1 MYSSGS
7 NQPIIVLKEGTERS
21 KDKEAQFNNIAAA
34 KAVADAVRSTL
45 GPKGMDKMLVDSMG
59 DVIVTND
66 GVTILKEVDVQH
78 PAAKMVVEVAKTQ
91 DTECG
96 DGTTS
101 AVVLAGELLKLS
113 EDLIDS
119 NIHATVITSGYRMAA
134 DKAVEVIKSMAV
146 DATDDKMLKKVA
158 MTALVGKS
166 VGGEQSHLADVIVKA
181 VRAIESDD
189 GKVNTDHIRVEKKV
203 GGVIRDTYLVE
214 GVVVD
219 KQRVH
224 SRMPKSVSNA
234 KIALISVAFEN
245 KKTEMDAEISI
256 TDPMA
261 MQSFLNQEESYLK
274 SLVDKVVSTGANVV
288 FCQKGV
294 DDLVQHYFAKSGVFV
309 CRRLKQSDMED
320 LVRATGGR
328 IIGNI
333 LEMQATDLGSAA
345 LVEEKLVGTESMT
358 FVTGCKEPKA
368 LTIIIRGG
376 TEHVIDEVDRALE
389 DGIRVV
395 GVAIEDKRVV
405 AGAGAAEIEVGLRL
419 ADYASTVG
427 GREQLAINAFA
438 KAMEIIPWSLAEN
451 AGIDSIDAI
460 IKLKNAH
467 EKKKD
472 GKNYGLNLDT
482 GEAVDMLKA
491 DVVEP
496 IRVKIQAID
505 SAAEVANM
513 ILRIDDVIASRRAP
527 PMNPMGDP
535 SLGGP
540 GMGGIGGMM

>member
-1 MYSSGS
+1 
-7 NQPIIVLKEGTERS
+7 
-21 KDKEAQFNNIAAA
+21 
-34 KAVADAVRSTL
+34 
-45 GPKGMDKMLVDSMG
+45 
-59 DVIVTND
+59 
-66 GVTILKEVDVQH
+66 
-78 PAAKMVVEVAKTQ
+78 
-91 DTECG
+91 
-96 DGTTS
+96 
-101 AVVLAGELLKLS
+101 
-113 EDLIDS
+113 
-119 NIHATVITSGYRMAA
+119 
-134 DKAVEVIKSMAV
+134 
-146 DATDDKMLKKVA
+146 
-158 MTALVGKS
+158 
-166 VGGEQSHLADVIVKA
+166 
-181 VRAIESDD
+181 
-189 GKVNTDHIRVEKKV
+189 
-203 GGVIRDTYLVE
+203 
-214 GVVVD
+214 
-219 KQRVH
+219 
-224 SRMPKSVSNA
+224 MPKSVSNA

-320 LVRATGGR
+320 LARATGGR
-328 IIGNI
+328 LVGNI
-333 LEMQATDLGSAA
+333 LEMQASDLGFAE
-345 LVEEKLVGTESMT
+345 LVDERLVGTESMT

-438 KAMEIIPWSLAEN
+438 KAMEIIPWALAEN

-472 GKNYGLNLDT
+472 GKNYGLDLNT

-496 IRVKIQAID
+496 IRVKIQAIE

-535 SLGGP
+535 SMGGP

>member
-234 KIALISVAFEN
+234 KIALISVPFEN

-472 GKNYGLNLDT
+472 GKNYGLDLDT